1 MHLFLSPHL
10 DDVALSCGGRVRQ
23 LVEGGEEVCIL
34 TIMCGMAPDDNLSP
48 FAREHH
54 ARWGRPQDMVA
65 AHRLRL
71 EEDARAMTALGAR
84 GEYLDWPDAI
94 YRGEGKRRRTW
105 FYTSNA
111 TLFAPLHP
119 AEEPLVA
126 RLARDLHKHLGA
138 RRRGVV
144 YAPLAV
150 GNHVDHQLV
159 RRAALRLH
167 ERGYSV
173 LFYEELPYAET
184 PGSLLMA
191 LSEPP
196 GATWVGV
203 VHRLSEKDLAARVA
217 AVGCYVSQLTGVF
230 GDTTSYPL
238 HIRAYAEQIG
248 AGAGPAER
256 LWRLGNS

>member
-23 LVEGGEEVCIL
+23 LAEGAEEVCVL

-48 FAREHH
+48 FARDHH
-54 ARWGRPQDMVA
+54 LRWGRPQDMVA

-71 EEDARAMTALGAR
+71 EEDACAMAALGAR

-94 YRGEGKRRRTW
+94 YRGQGNRRRQW

-126 RLARDLHKHLGA
+126 RLARDLQKRLGA
-138 RRRGVV
+138 KRRSVV

-150 GNHVDHQLV
+150 GSHVDHQLV
-159 RRAALRLH
+159 RGAALRLH
-167 ERGYSV
+167 ERGYAI
-173 LFYEELPYAET
+173 LFYEELPYAEV
-184 PGSLLMA
+184 PGSLAVA
-191 LSEPP
+191 LSELP
-196 GATWVGV
+196 GPAWVGEV
-203 VHRLSEKDLAARVA
+203 YRLVENDLAARIT

-230 GDTTSYPL
+230 SDTTSYPQ
-238 HIRAYAEQIG
+238 HVRTYAEQVG

-256 LWRLGNS
+256 LWRLGN